1 MEGEPVRARVYPW
14 GTVEV
19 DNPHHS
25 DFVRLRSAILG
36 LAIIHASIDRN
47 PHLSLTGRILVI

>member
-1 MEGEPVRARVYPW
+1 LPFAVVGSEEEMEIEGEPVRVRMYPW
-14 GTVEV
+14 GIVEV

-36 LAIIHASIDRN
+36 
-47 PHLSLTGRILVI
+47 